1 MVIYV
6 LDPFNCI
13 IFKNSFYGIRIKK
26 GKIIIAGMGS
36 EGRGGASIKLINTK
50 NLKYASYRR
59 V

>member
-36 EGRGGASIKLINTK
+36 EGRG
-50 NLKYASYRR
+50 KYQVDKYKKF